1 MRKAL
6 SLFALMILLLPLN
19 GCFGAEGQKALDEAL
34 TIRGEYLSMSPFS
47 SQVQLRADY
56 GQRVYNYTLDLSV
69 AGEEIVLTVTEPEL
83 IAGVTAR
90 TKAEETVLEYDG
102 LCLETGSLDKSGLTP
117 ISALPAML
125 RAVREEYLTSY
136 SFEEDGSLRVSCG
149 DPDLPLGTGTE
160 YTLWFHP
167 ETHDLTRGEIS
178 VDGSRRVSCT
188 LSPFTKE

>member
-1 MRKAL
+1 MRRIF
-6 SLFALMILLLPLN
+6 SCVLMMTLLLTSCGKRGDDSPENL
-19 GCFGAEGQKALDEAL
+19 AAQ
-34 TIRGEYLSMSPFS
+34 IRAEYLGLSGWS
-47 SQVQLRADY
+47 SHVEISADY
-56 GQRVYNYTLDLSV
+56 GKQVFDFAVNASWKRDGDTV
-69 AGEEIVLTVTEPEL
+69 IHVTEPDL

-149 DPDLPLGTGTE
+149 APNLPLGTGTE

-167 ETHDLTRGEIS
+167 ETHDLTRE
-178 VDGSRRVSCT
+178 RKRF
-188 LSPFTKE
+188 L